1 MRLGFRNGKYLS
13 SGGGLRNGGLGS
25 GLGSTALPR
34 HRFYILGSCTAL
46 NTGVTE
52 PGATNVVE

>member
-1 MRLGFRNGKYLS
+1 MRNGKYLS

-52 PGATNVVE
+52 PGATNAVE